1 MAISDLKYTKYA
13 SILIFKYEPILS
25 DLNTDH
31 KHQLNIGMAQGSEQR
46 VPSTHAIVEI
56 LFLCCPLPHIVCLQ
70 YCAEE
75 KCSREYYFV
84 LSSFHKMFSS

>member
-56 LFLCCPLPHIVCLQ
+56 SL
-70 YCAEE
+70 
-75 KCSREYYFV
+75 SV
-84 LSSFHKMFSS
+84 LSIASHCLFAILC